1 MKPARHHPASPTHW
15 PPSVGN
21 SLPSTGPGAFS
32 IPLGA
37 GSAVLRCYHCLTS
50 WLNQRPSHRT
60 VDTDVGHLAFPRH
73 CPRPQ
78 RRSAPP
84 SAEKLPISQTR
95 TCRGFEG
102 GAQGHPAVWGG
113 AGFNPVVPQVSKTR
127 WPKITLQ
134 SLPDSCPSLHTPRG
148 LAWPHDSS
156 GAPTAQGLQ
165 TTPLGR
171 PRPSAAADASLSSGH
186 CQLGPAL

>member
-1 MKPARHHPASPTHW
+1 MKPARYHPASPTQST
-15 PPSVGN
+15 PSVGN

-32 IPLGA
+32 SQLGA
-37 GSAVLRCYHCLTS
+37 GSAVLRCYHCPTS

-84 SAEKLPISQTR
+84 SAEKLSVSQTR
-95 TCRGFEG
+95 THRGFEG
-102 GAQGHPAVWGG
+102 GAHGHPAVWGG
-113 AGFNPVVPQVSKTR
+113 ADLTWLSLRFPKLDGLKTHCSLCPTLVHPPHPPAPSPGHTIPQG
-127 WPKITLQ
+127 
-134 SLPDSCPSLHTPRG
+134 LP
-148 LAWPHDSS
+148 
-156 GAPTAQGLQ
+156 QLQ

-171 PRPSAAADASLSSGH
+171 PSPSTATDASPSSGH